1 MEFLDYYDEEGNYL
15 GKEARSVVHSSAL
28 WHKTVHC
35 WLYDKE
41 GNIYFQIRKDKG
53 TFYTTASGHILA
65 GESVKEG
72 FAREIKEEIGI
83 DVNID
88 NCELVDVVKFMMDR
102 KEADG
107 SIFMDRAFANV
118 YICDFENDIDSFNF
132 DTNEVSGLVKMKAID
147 VLKIL
152 NGEIAEIN
160 ATYIVLDH
168 GKNVSYEKIVTKDNF
183 LVNPGE
189 TLIGKYGDVVRKV
202 IEVTS
207 K

>member
-15 GKEARSVVHSSAL
+15 GKEERSVVHASAL

-35 WLYDKE
+35 WLYDKD

-53 TFYTTASGHILA
+53 TFYTTASGHIVA
-65 GESVKEG
+65 GETVKEG

-83 DVNID
+83 DVDID
-88 NCELVDVVKFMMDR
+88 NCKLVDVVKFMMDR
-102 KEADG
+102 EEADG
-107 SIFMDRAFANV
+107 SIFKDRAFANV

-132 DTNEVSGLVKMKAID
+132 DTNEVSGLVKMKATD

-152 NGEIAEIN
+152 NDEIGEIN
-160 ATYIVLDH
+160 STYIVLDH
-168 GKNVSYEKIVTKDNF
+168 GKNVSYDRVVTKNDF

-189 TLIGKYGDVVRKV
+189 TLIGKYGDVVKKV